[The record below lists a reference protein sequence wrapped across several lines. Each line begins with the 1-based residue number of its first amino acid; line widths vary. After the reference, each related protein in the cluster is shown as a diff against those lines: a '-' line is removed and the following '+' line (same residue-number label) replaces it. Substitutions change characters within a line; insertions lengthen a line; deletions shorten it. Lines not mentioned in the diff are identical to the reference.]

1 MELNDA
7 TRVLA
12 YSFVSELIRKRRSRR
27 VGETLDADFN
37 GHDAK
42 DIADINFGELENY
55 YNNVLSVIE
64 KTPEIRESIVNTL
77 NKLKH
82 EGKDLNDFYP
92 AHLIANEPSLKSIL
106 FMNDPHSQS

>member
-12 YSFVSELIRKRRSRR
+12 YSFVSELIRKRRSQK
-27 VGETLDADFN
+27 VGELEESDL
-37 GHDAK
+37 GYSYAK
-42 DIADINFGELENY
+42 DIADVNFGELENY

-77 NKLKH
+77 NRLKE
-82 EGKDLNDFYP
+82 EGKDLNELYP
-92 AHLIANEPSLKSIL
+92 SQLIASEPSLKSIL
-106 FMNDPHSQS
+106 FMNDNPS